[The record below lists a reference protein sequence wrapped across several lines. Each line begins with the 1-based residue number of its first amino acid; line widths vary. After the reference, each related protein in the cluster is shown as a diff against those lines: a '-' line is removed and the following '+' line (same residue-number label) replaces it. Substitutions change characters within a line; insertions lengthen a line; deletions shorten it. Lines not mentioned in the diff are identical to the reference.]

1 MKEEEN
7 TLNMLDSID
16 YDLDFEKD
24 LEDVRAASVQN
35 YRTNTRT
42 SGYSATVISQP
53 QFDRHSLPG
62 GDLA

>member
-24 LEDVRAASVQN
+24 LEDVRAASV
-35 YRTNTRT
+35 
-42 SGYSATVISQP
+42 
-53 QFDRHSLPG
+53 
-62 GDLA
+62 